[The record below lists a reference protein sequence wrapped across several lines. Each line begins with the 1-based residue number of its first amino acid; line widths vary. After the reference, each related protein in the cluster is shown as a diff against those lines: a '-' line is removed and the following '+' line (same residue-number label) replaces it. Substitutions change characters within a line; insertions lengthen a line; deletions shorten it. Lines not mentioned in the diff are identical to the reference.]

1 MKKSLLFSVVLL
13 LSVALFTS
21 CLKDDDDNNNTNQG
35 LTKEQ
40 IHNCYLQM
48 AGEHSGK
55 MLYLKKE
62 NSGAREADSVDIT
75 WTVVSDSVITI
86 HDVPAEALASTAES
100 EPIKTAI
107 IETMGKVDMKV
118 YYLPYKT
125 SPITFTDYPN
135 PLQANIFYNNAT
147 HTVTFGFV
155 INTYSWGSFENNK
168 MRMQLVLDGIYL
180 DTSTYSYLTTQAPL
194 VIEER

>member
-1 MKKSLLFSVVLL
+1 MKKI
-13 LSVALFTS
+13 LSFGIALMCSAVLFTS
-21 CLKDDDDNNNTNQG
+21 CLKDDDDNNPTGG
-35 LTKEQ
+35 LSKEQ

-55 MLYLKKE
+55 LFFMKKE
-62 NSGAREADSVDIT
+62 DSTTKSDSVDIT

-86 HDVPAEALASTAES
+86 HDVPAEALASKAES
-100 EPIKTAI
+100 EPVKAAI

-125 SPITFTDYPN
+125 SPITFTDYPS

-147 HTVTFGFV
+147 HIVTFNFV
-155 INTYSWGSFENNK
+155 INNYSWGTYENKK
-168 MRMQLVLDGIYL
+168 MRIQMVLDGIYL
-180 DTSTYSYLTTQAPL
+180 DKSGYSYLTTQTPL

>member
-1 MKKSLLFSVVLL
+1 MKNILSFSIALMCSVV
-13 LSVALFTS
+13 LFTS
-21 CLKDDDDNNNTNQG
+21 CLKDDDDNNTTEG
-35 LTKEQ
+35 LSKEQ

-48 AGEHSGK
+48 AGEHTGK
-55 MLYLKKE
+55 LFFLKRE
-62 NSGAREADSVDIT
+62 NSSSKSDSIDIT

-86 HDVPAEALASTAES
+86 HSVPAEVLASTTEN

-155 INTYSWGSFENNK
+155 ISTYSWGTFENKK
-168 MRMQLVLDGIYL
+168 MRMQMVLDGIYL
-180 DTSTYSYLTTQAPL
+180 DNSTYSYLTTQAPL
-194 VIEER
+194 LIEER